1 MSQADEL
8 EPGQLMVVVQCPQC
22 LTRYRV
28 ADQSLGKLGKCKK
41 CGEPFTLAAVAEG
54 LEDDLLGALAQGQ
67 TQQREALP
75 TAPVPPPLP
84 PDTGLPSS
92 AASPT
97 QPEQVTGFESY
108 LRDVGR
114 SLLFFTR
121 LGNLVTFAIVVF
133 IVALRFP
140 LSAVPFFGPLLVLI
154 VIGWYMAFQLNVVL
168 AAAGGDPDLPDLM
181 TGDWGEG
188 ILLPLLKYLASWV
201 MALVPFAI
209 GLGYLV
215 AFDQLDIWE
224 ALRHFGTALG
234 GNFLAAF
241 DTNQGGGPLLGLIL
255 LFAMTLWPMMLLV
268 VAVGGMRSLVRF
280 DLMVL
285 TMFRTLPAYILVVIL
300 AYIGVVGP
308 SLLVALG
315 WVAVNPDESTRFGL
329 LFAVAA
335 FGVILQVYGNIFTMR
350 VAGLYYHHFK
360 HRFAWSWG

>member
-1 MSQADEL
+1 
-8 EPGQLMVVVQCPQC
+8 MVVVQCPAC
-22 LTRYRV
+22 LARYRV
-28 ADQSLGKLGKCKK
+28 ADESLGQLARCKK
-41 CGEPFTLAAVAEG
+41 CGEPFTLASMAED
-54 LEDDLLGALAQGQ
+54 LEGDLLSKLDRGES
-67 TQQREALP
+67 QQRETST
-75 TAPVPPPLP
+75 TAPAPPALP

-92 AASPT
+92 AAPPA
-97 QPEQVTGFESY
+97 QPERATGLETY

-133 IVALRFP
+133 IVGLRFP
-140 LSAVPFFGPLLVLI
+140 LSAVPFFGPFLVLI
-154 VIGWYMAFQLNVVL
+154 VVGWYMAFQLNVVL
-168 AAAGGDPDLPDLM
+168 AAAGGDADLPDLM

-188 ILLPLLKYLASWV
+188 IVLPLLKYLASWV

-224 ALRHFGTALG
+224 AANHFGLALA
-234 GNFLAAF
+234 GNYLDAF
-241 DTNQGGGPLLGLIL
+241 DANQGGGPLLGLIL

-285 TMFRTLPAYILVVIL
+285 TMIKTLPAYVLVVIL

-308 SLLVALG
+308 PCSRRWAGWRLTRTTVPALG
-315 WVAVNPDESTRFGL
+315 CCLPWRRLA
-329 LFAVAA
+329 
-335 FGVILQVYGNIFTMR
+335 
-350 VAGLYYHHFK
+350 
-360 HRFAWSWG
+360 